1 MEYLIIGASA
11 AGISAVETIRSVDK
25 NGKITVVSDENYP
38 IYSRC
43 LLSYYLAGAID
54 EKKLKYRENDF
65 YTKYNVNAIIGKK
78 VEEVLKEKK
87 VQLTGGTSLQF
98 DKLLIATGSR
108 SKTEKIPGA
117 QLEGVFGLRN
127 IEDAKG
133 IEKRLEKT
141 KTAVML
147 GGGLIGLRAAY
158 ALHKRGVKVIV
169 VVKSKQVLSQILD
182 EEGASFVQKEME
194 KQGIKIL
201 TGLSA
206 TEIVGNYDVN
216 GVMLENGVKI
226 DCEIVVIGKGVQ
238 ANTELVKGTDIKT
251 EWGIIVDDELKT
263 TVSDIYSAGDVAQT
277 SDLITGEK
285 TINALWP
292 NAVIQG
298 KIAGLNMAGKNIER
312 SEIPEAPAPVGRG
325 FTPRS
330 GVKYDGSL
338 AMNSIEFF
346 GLPTISYG
354 ITKPK
359 GEGYEFIVRKNEIK
373 KNYKKLVLKDN
384 KIIGFVL
391 VGDVDNAGVYG
402 SLLKKKI
409 DVLSIKTG
417 LLENNFNFAKI
428 LPLIKEHKDKF
439 FEKEYD
445 EVFPRGINA
454 VKR

>member
-1 MEYLIIGASA
+1 MNYVIIGASA
-11 AGISAVETIRSVDK
+11 AGISAIESIRETDK
-25 NGKITVVSDENYP
+25 NGKITIVSDEDYP

-43 LLSYYLAGAID
+43 LLSYYLAGTIS
-54 EKKLKYRENDF
+54 EEKLKYRDDDF
-65 YTKYNVNAIIGKK
+65 YKKNNVNAILGKK
-78 VEEVLKEKK
+78 VELVLPDKK
-87 VQLTGGTSLQF
+87 VKLSDSTIVPF

-108 SKTEKIPGA
+108 SKTEKIPGV
-117 QLEGVFGLRN
+117 QLEGVLGLRN
-127 IEDAKG
+127 IEDAKK
-133 IEKRLEKT
+133 IEVRLDKT

-158 ALHKRGVKVIV
+158 ALHKRGVKVTV
-169 VVKSKQVLSQILD
+169 VVKSKHVLSQILD
-182 EEGASFVQKEME
+182 EEGASFIQKEME

-206 TEIVGNYDVN
+206 TEIVGNKDVN
-216 GVMLENGVKI
+216 GVVLENGEKI

-251 EWGIIVDDELKT
+251 ERGIIVDDELKT

-298 KIAGLNMAGKNIER
+298 KIAGLNMAGKNI
-312 SEIPEAPAPVGRG
+312 
-325 FTPRS
+325 
-330 GVKYDGSL
+330 KYDGSL
-338 AMNSIEFF
+338 AMNSVEFF

-359 GEGYEFIVRKNEIK
+359 GEGYEFIVK
-373 KNYKKLVLKDN
+373 KKYKKFVLKNN
-384 KIIGFVL
+384 KIVGFVL
-391 VGDVDNAGVYG
+391 VGDIDNAGVYG
-402 SLLKKKI
+402 SLLRKKI
-409 DVLSIKTG
+409 DISSVKNK

-445 EVFPRGINA
+445 EVFAEQINA

>member
-1 MEYLIIGASA
+1 MNYVIIGASA
-11 AGISAVETIRSVDK
+11 AGISAIESIRETDK
-25 NGKITVVSDENYP
+25 NGKITIVSDEDYP

-43 LLSYYLAGAID
+43 LLSYYLAGTIS
-54 EKKLKYRENDF
+54 EEKLKYRDDDF
-65 YTKYNVNAIIGKK
+65 YKKNNVNAILGKK
-78 VEEVLKEKK
+78 VELVLPDKK
-87 VQLTGGTSLQF
+87 VKLSDSTIVPF

-108 SKTEKIPGA
+108 SKTEKIPGV

-127 IEDAKG
+127 IADAKK
-133 IEKRLEKT
+133 IEERLNKT

-158 ALHKRGVKVIV
+158 ALYKKGVKVIV

-206 TEIVGNYDVN
+206 TEIVGNKDVN
-216 GVMLENGVKI
+216 GVVLENGVKI

-263 TVSDIYSAGDVAQT
+263 TVSDIYSAGDVAKT

-298 KIAGLNMAGKNIER
+298 KIAGLNMAGKNI
-312 SEIPEAPAPVGRG
+312 
-325 FTPRS
+325 
-330 GVKYDGSL
+330 KYDGSL
-338 AMNSIEFF
+338 AMNSVEFF

-359 GEGYEFIVRKNEIK
+359 GEGYEFIVRKN
-373 KNYKKLVLKDN
+373 YKKLVLKDN
-384 KIIGFVL
+384 KIVGFVL
-391 VGDVDNAGVYG
+391 AGDVDNAGVYG

-409 DVLSIKTG
+409 DVSSIKTG

-445 EVFPRGINA
+445 EVFAERINA

>member
-1 MEYLIIGASA
+1 MNYVIIGASA
-11 AGISAVETIRSVDK
+11 AGISAIESIRETDK

-43 LLSYYLAGAID
+43 LLSYYLAGTIS
-54 EKKLKYRENDF
+54 EEKLKYRDDDF
-65 YTKYNVNAIIGKK
+65 YKKNNVNAILGKK
-78 VEEVLKEKK
+78 VELVLPDKK
-87 VQLTGGTSLQF
+87 VKLSDSTIVPF

-108 SKTEKIPGA
+108 SKTEKIPGV
-117 QLEGVFGLRN
+117 QLEGVLGLRN
-127 IEDAKG
+127 IEDAKK
-133 IEKRLEKT
+133 IEVRLDKT

-158 ALHKRGVKVIV
+158 ALHKRGVKVTV
-169 VVKSKQVLSQILD
+169 VVKSKHVLSQILD
-182 EEGASFVQKEME
+182 EEGASFIQKEME

-206 TEIVGNYDVN
+206 TEIVGNKDVN
-216 GVMLENGVKI
+216 GVVLENGEKI

-251 EWGIIVDDELKT
+251 ERGIIVDDELKT

-298 KIAGLNMAGKNIER
+298 KIAGLNMAGKNI
-312 SEIPEAPAPVGRG
+312 
-325 FTPRS
+325 
-330 GVKYDGSL
+330 KYDGSL
-338 AMNSIEFF
+338 AMNSVEFF

-359 GEGYEFIVRKNEIK
+359 GEGYEFIVK
-373 KNYKKLVLKDN
+373 KKYKKFVLKNN
-384 KIIGFVL
+384 KIVGFVL
-391 VGDVDNAGVYG
+391 VGDIDNAGVYG
-402 SLLKKKI
+402 SLLRKKI
-409 DVLSIKTG
+409 DISSVKNK

-445 EVFPRGINA
+445 EVFAEQINA